1 MIGRWAKRAVASVAV
16 AAFVGGASVS
26 GGVQAASCPSEQ
38 VVQAMQVRL
47 LQNELMV
54 AALQCRA
61 VQSYDYQ
68 GKYNAFLHQ
77 FNGSLLQNANV
88 LKDHFRRSFGASHQT
103 QLDRYMTRIA
113 NDAGQRGMNPGYCQQ
128 MAPLFEKVLLVKGT
142 DLTSFSKQNL
152 PVAVTRDGC

>member
-1 MIGRWAKRAVASVAV
+1 V
-16 AAFVGGASVS
+16 AAIAIAALFGGGSVS
-26 GGVQAASCPSEQ
+26 VQAASCPSEQ
-38 VVQAMQVRL
+38 VAQAMQVRL

-61 VQSYDYQ
+61 IASYDYQ
-68 GKYNAFLHQ
+68 GKYNAFITQ
-77 FNGSLLQNANV
+77 FSSPLTQNANV
-88 LKDHFRRSFGASHQT
+88 LKEHFRRSFGASHQT

-128 MAPLFEKVLLVKGT
+128 MAPLFEKVLLIKGG

-152 PVAVTRDGC
+152 PVSITRDGGC